1 VIVTTCW
8 LKRCVLFVDTSA
20 LFAALVRDDAHHADA
35 ARVELEIRARREQL
49 WTIDPVLTEL
59 WLLLRREIG
68 VSRSDAVVSGLL
80 GRGLRREPLE
90 DQDYR
95 GAWQFGGDWSD
106 QNFSLTDRQAFVV
119 LERTRRF
126 RAWSYDYDF
135 SIIRLGPARDR
146 PLDLVR

>member
-1 VIVTTCW
+1 LTQARCSPPWFETT
-8 LKRCVLFVDTSA
+8 RITPMQRA
-20 LFAALVRDDAHHADA
+20 LNSTFARD
-35 ARVELEIRARREQL
+35 VSSCGQSIQC
-49 WTIDPVLTEL
+49 LTEL

-68 VSRSDAVVSGLL
+68 VGRSDAAVSGLL

-90 DQDYR
+90 DLDYR